1 VHVGGK
7 FLMGKKVEKIVAT
20 GIYKNLK
27 WACNNVYLK
36 IIGSWIRNSLKK
48 FKRYFYKKGSGM
60 KMHQENIYYNTFI
73 NNRSVY
79 LVGDIGGTNAN
90 FAFFL
95 VDGGVP
101 KMLRSL
107 HYKSKEIIDFVDV
120 VKDVIA
126 YAQKEM
132 GATIVTACLAAAGVI
147 SEERDFSKPT
157 NASFTI
163 DVQALIENTSLRCVT
178 LANDFEVIGYG
189 LDLIDVS
196 SVISV
201 HRGAQQKK
209 GNKAILGAGTG
220 LGKCILVWD
229 KDRNYHIPVAS
240 EGGHADFAPHTDL
253 ELELVRFI
261 QETENFS
268 CPVSWEDILSGNGI
282 QRIYGFFKEKNNHKE
297 AHTSLAHNGLHP
309 DEIFKSRSLDDHS
322 ARTFELYAAL
332 YGRCAKNFALDALA
346 LGGVYIAGGI
356 AAKNIP
362 LFQQA
367 CFLNEFTAC
376 GKQQAILMT
385 MPIFVISDYNVSLY
399 GAFEYLRREGLC
411 EDIKY

>member
-1 VHVGGK
+1 MKMYREV
-7 FLMGKKVEKIVAT
+7 
-20 GIYKNLK
+20 
-27 WACNNVYLK
+27 VYLDLA
-36 IIGSWIRNSLKK
+36 IN
-48 FKRYFYKKGSGM
+48 KRP
-60 KMHQENIYYNTFI
+60 
-73 NNRSVY
+73 VY

-101 KMLRSL
+101 KMLRSV
-107 HYKSKEIIDFVDV
+107 HYKSKEIVDFTAVVNDV
-120 VKDVIA
+120 LEH
-126 YAQKEM
+126 AQREL
-132 GATIVTACLAAAGVI
+132 GVQVTTACLAAAGVV
-147 SEERDFSKPT
+147 SERRDFSKPT
-157 NASFTI
+157 NASFAI
-163 DVQALIENTSLRCVT
+163 DVEALTQKTSLQCVA

-196 SVISV
+196 SVIPV

-240 EGGHADFAPHTDL
+240 EGGHADFVPHTDL
-253 ELELVRFI
+253 EFELMHFI
-261 QETENFS
+261 QETENFT
-268 CPVSWEDILSGNGI
+268 CPVSWEDVLSGNGI
-282 QRIYGFFKEKNNHKE
+282 QRIYTFFKKRNNHQ
-297 AHTSLAHNGLHP
+297 TAHNGIVRDGPHP
-309 DEIFKSRSLDDHS
+309 DEIFNSRTLDDHS
-322 ARTFELYAAL
+322 AHTFELYAAL

-367 CFLNEFTAC
+367 CFLQEFIAC
-376 GKQQAILMT
+376 GKQREILAT

-399 GAFEYLRREGLC
+399 GAFEYMRREGLC
-411 EDIKY
+411 EDLK

>member
-1 VHVGGK
+1 
-7 FLMGKKVEKIVAT
+7 
-20 GIYKNLK
+20 
-27 WACNNVYLK
+27 
-36 IIGSWIRNSLKK
+36 
-48 FKRYFYKKGSGM
+48 M
-60 KMHQENIYYNTFI
+60 KMYREEIYYVMPVNK
-73 NNRSVY
+73 RPVY

-101 KMLRSL
+101 KMLRSV
-107 HYKSKEIIDFVDV
+107 HYKSKDITDFAVI
-120 VKDVIA
+120 VKDVLA
-126 YAQKEM
+126 HAQREM
-132 GATIVTACLAAAGVI
+132 GVTVTTACLAAAGVI
-147 SEERDFSKPT
+147 SEGRDFSKPT
-157 NASFTI
+157 NASFAI
-163 DVQALIENTSLRCVT
+163 DVAALIENTSLQCVT

-196 SVISV
+196 SVIPV

-253 ELELVRFI
+253 EFELVRFI
-261 QETENFS
+261 QETENFT
-268 CPVSWEDILSGNGI
+268 CPVSWEDVLSGNGI
-282 QRIYGFFKEKNNHKE
+282 QRMYNFFKKRNNHKE
-297 AHTSLAHNGLHP
+297 AHVSLAHNGLHP
-309 DEIFKSRSLDDHS
+309 DEIFNSRTLDDHS

-367 CFLNEFTAC
+367 IFLREFTDC
-376 GKQQAILMT
+376 GKQHALLKM
-385 MPIFVISDYNVSLY
+385 MPLFVISDYNVSLY
-399 GAFEYLRREGLC
+399 GAFEYMRREGLC
-411 EDIKY
+411 EDFKS